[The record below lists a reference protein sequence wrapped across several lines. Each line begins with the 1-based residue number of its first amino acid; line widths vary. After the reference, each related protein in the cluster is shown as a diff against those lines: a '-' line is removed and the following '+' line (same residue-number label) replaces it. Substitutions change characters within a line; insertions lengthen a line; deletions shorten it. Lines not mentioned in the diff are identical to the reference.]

1 MNYHHEMTT
10 EDPLDPKNILWKN
23 VQSLMQ
29 AKYGQDNLWQF
40 CKFVGIGHGT
50 GSRIKEQR
58 TAVGIDTLEA
68 IAAKFDLQVWHLLLP
83 NLDPKNPPVV
93 LISDVEQKFYQ
104 SMKEG
109 AKSFSA
115 IEQNILEVVDQR
127 GENLGR
133 RVTDKRVSE
142 SGAD

>member
-1 MNYHHEMTT
+1 MNYYLAMANSLPDSKE
-10 EDPLDPKNILWKN
+10 ILWQN
-23 VQSLMQ
+23 VRSLMNV
-29 AKYGQDNLWQF
+29 KYGRDNLWQF

-50 GSRIKEQR
+50 GSRIKEQQ
-58 TAVGIDTLEA
+58 TAVGIDTLQA
-68 IAAKFDLQVWHLLLP
+68 IADKFDLQVWHLLLP

-115 IEQNILEVVDQR
+115 IDQHTLEVVDQR
-127 GENLGR
+127 GDSIGR
-133 RVTDKRVSE
+133 NTKNKRVSE